1 MKDLIENADARGYMA
16 AAELNSD
23 QTSVKAV
30 QALARSCNDL
40 VLNF

>member
-1 MKDLIENADARGYMA
+1 MKDLIENAEARGYMTA
-16 AAELNSD
+16 DELNSD